1 VHAGHDT
8 AAAAGPGMFAA
19 MIARSLALG
28 LVLAL
33 AGCRPT
39 PPTATAPTADL
50 AFVPAAPPQRPPV
63 AAGGRVQALTITVLS
78 TMLADRG
85 IGEWG
90 FAALVEADGRKIL
103 FDTGARPDTVLQN
116 AAELGVDLHTIT
128 DVVLSH
134 HHDDHVG
141 GLMTLRDAVQARAP
155 QALATVHVGRGMF
168 DRRRIDAREV
178 NSMLAIGPAFEA
190 TGGHFVVHDRP
201 AELAPGVW
209 VTGPVPRTHPERNW
223 SGSRRVLHGS
233 AWVEDTL
240 AEDQSL
246 VLDTDRG
253 LVVLSGCGHAGI
265 VNTIDHARATIRAAP
280 IHAAI
285 GGFHLL
291 DATDEQLEWTGSRLA
306 AVGLESFFGGHCTGM
321 EAVYRFRALLGLPRS
336 RSLVAAV
343 GGRFELGAGISPGAL
358 AH

>member
-1 VHAGHDT
+1 
-8 AAAAGPGMFAA
+8 MFVA
-19 MIARSLALG
+19 MLARLALG

-33 AGCRPT
+33 AACRP
-39 PPTATAPTADL
+39 AAPAKPAAPLDRE
-50 AFVPAAPPQRPPV
+50 FVPAAPTRPP
-63 AAGGRVQALTITVLS
+63 APTHGRVRALKITVLS
-78 TMLADRG
+78 TMLADSG
-85 IGEWG
+85 VGEWG
-90 FAALVEADGRKIL
+90 FAALVEADDRKIL
-103 FDTGARPDTVLQN
+103 FDTGNRPDTVLEN
-116 AAELGVDLHTIT
+116 ARELGVDLDTVT

-141 GLMTLRDAVQARAP
+141 GLMTLRESVLPRAP
-155 QALATVHVGRGMF
+155 QALATAHVGRGMF
-168 DRRRIDAREV
+168 DRRRIDARDV

-190 TGGHFVVHDRP
+190 TGGRFIVHDRP

-209 VTGPVPRTHPERNW
+209 ISGPVPRVHPERNW
-223 SGSRRVLHGS
+223 SGTRRVLQGE

-265 VNTIDHARATIRAAP
+265 VNTIDHARASIREAP

-291 DATDEQLEWTGSRLA
+291 DATDAQLEWTGSRLA
-306 AVGLESFFGGHCTGM
+306 SVGLEQFYGGHCTGM
-321 EAVYRFRALLGLPRS
+321 EAVYRFRALLGLGRPAS
-336 RSLVAAV
+336 VVAAV
-343 GGRFELGAGISPGAL
+343 GGSFVLGGGISPGAL